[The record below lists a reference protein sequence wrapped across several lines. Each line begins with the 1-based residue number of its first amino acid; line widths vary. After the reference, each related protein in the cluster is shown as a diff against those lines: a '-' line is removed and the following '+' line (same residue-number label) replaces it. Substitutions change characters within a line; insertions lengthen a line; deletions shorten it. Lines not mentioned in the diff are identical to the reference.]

1 MYAKLSFVLTA
12 FLALAFANPTVK
24 AQDPYGFQ
32 LGYTLGYQNSFQ
44 NRLPA
49 PPYFSVFPPV
59 YYGKHVERPYGDS
72 PYASFPQMSLAR
84 DYHPV
89 PKDAPVRTYS
99 VWNPSV
105 EQGVRAGTNTRS
117 LDNEHVVVMPQKIGR
132 TVEIIN
138 PFVQD
143 QLVTRSLTPT
153 K

>member
-1 MYAKLSFVLTA
+1 MYAKFSFVLTA
-12 FLALAFANPTVK
+12 FLILAFANPAAK
-24 AQDPYGFQ
+24 AQDPYAFQ

-59 YYGKHVERPYGDS
+59 YYGKRVERPYGYS
-72 PYASFPQMSLAR
+72 PYASFPQLSSAR

-89 PKDAPVRTYS
+89 PKDAPVRTHS
-99 VWNPSV
+99 VWNPRV
-105 EQGVRAGTNTRS
+105 EQGARAGTNTGS
-117 LDNEHVVVMPQKIGR
+117 LDGEHVVVMPQKIGR

-143 QLVTRSLTPT
+143 QLVTRSNAPT

>member
-1 MYAKLSFVLTA
+1 MFAKLSFVSTA
-12 FLALAFANPTVK
+12 FLALAFANPTSK

-59 YYGKHVERPYGDS
+59 YYGKRHERPYGDS
-72 PYASFPQMSLAR
+72 PYASFPQLSSTR

-89 PKDAPVRTYS
+89 PKDAPVRIRS
-99 VWNPSV
+99 VWNPPGD
-105 EQGVRAGTNTRS
+105 QGARAQTNTRN
-117 LDNEHVVVMPQKIGR
+117 LDGEAVVVMPQRIGR

-143 QLVTRSLTPT
+143 QLVTRSNAHI